1 VRLTAIANLLNVLR
15 AYKQVMKHAVYSHP
29 AGLGVHLLQIN
40 PLLQSY
46 SHQSAVRLSVFAIVT
61 KQRAGY
67 EFNSRRG
74 RALFNPASR
83 PALGYPQ
90 QPVQTATE
98 LRSLGI
104 KRSGHVATPLPLATP
119 YIKNNRSCTSTQLY
133 VISRVVLCLFCLFLW
148 TSAASHGCTAACWL
162 FVPPAL
168 DVPQDAP
175 APTDAF
181 PTLAAEV
188 GTRNFA

>member
-1 VRLTAIANLLNVLR
+1 MTGRVPVLHGERNGVWWGGGGGVRLTAIANLLSDLR
-15 AYKQVMKHAVYSHP
+15 AYKYMMKRAVYSHP
-29 AGLGVHLLQIN
+29 AGLAVHLLQIN

-61 KQRAGY
+61 KKRAGY

-90 QPVQTATE
+90 QPVQTAPE

-104 KRSGHVATPLPLATP
+104 KRSGRVATHSTLPTP
-119 YIKNNRSCTSTQLY
+119 YVKKNRSFTSTPLY
-133 VISRVVLCLFCLFLW
+133 VISRVVLTF
-148 TSAASHGCTAACWL
+148 
-162 FVPPAL
+162 
-168 DVPQDAP
+168 
-175 APTDAF
+175 
-181 PTLAAEV
+181 
-188 GTRNFA
+188 